1 MEATM
6 PKFFLNAVVLFSA
19 TTAHAGLDVT
29 AAAADVRTPEAI
41 QPIEPA
47 RSVPTPALSQQN
59 AKP

>member
-1 MEATM
+1 M